1 MNNKIKIIDGG
12 NICSPSGFQASGIS
26 AGLKA
31 SGTMDMALI
40 ISDQPAIAAAA
51 FTTSKTKAAPVLFC
65 QTQLA
70 SHKKFKAIIINSGI
84 ANACTGETGLRNTQI
99 TAETLAL
106 ELGISTDEVFVSST
120 GRIGTQLP
128 MDKISEGI
136 KSAVAAL
143 SPENGSNAAK
153 AIMTTDTREKEIAV
167 EVIISGTKVKI
178 AGICKGAGMIAPEMK
193 VPHATMLAYITT
205 DALVD
210 QKLILSALA
219 ETNEHSFNK
228 ISVDGDMSTN
238 DTVIMLANGAA
249 GNPAILPNTAEA
261 DLFQQALLQVMTE
274 LAKDIVLDGEGM
286 TKFVTVQVKNA
297 ANQKDAKLATHAIS
311 NSLLCKTAWFGCDP
325 NWGRVIAAVGYSGAE
340 FTEEKVSLH
349 YNGIPVVI
357 DGVDAGTPESDL
369 VTILKNSH
377 FTITVN
383 LNAGSA
389 EHEMWTNDIS
399 YEYVKINADYHT

>member
-1 MNNKIKIIDGG
+1 M
-12 NICSPSGFQASGIS
+12 
-26 AGLKA
+26 
-31 SGTMDMALI
+31 
-40 ISDQPAIAAAA
+40 
-51 FTTSKTKAAPVLFC
+51 
-65 QTQLA
+65 
-70 SHKKFKAIIINSGI
+70 
-84 ANACTGETGLRNTQI
+84 RNTQI
-99 TAETLAL
+99 TAKQLAL
-106 ELGISTDEVFVSST
+106 ELGISSDEVFVSST
-120 GRIGTQLP
+120 GRIGTHLP
-128 MDKISEGI
+128 MDKISQGI
-136 KSAVAAL
+136 KSAVATL
-143 SPENGSNAAK
+143 SPENGKNAAK

-167 EVIISGTKVKI
+167 EVLISGTKVKI

-205 DALVD
+205 DAVIN
-210 QKLILSALA
+210 QKCLTAALA
-219 ETNEHSFNK
+219 ETNENSFNK

-238 DTVIMLANGAA
+238 DTVIMLANGTA
-249 GNPAILPNTAEA
+249 GNPEILPNTADN
-261 DLFQQALLQVMTE
+261 DLFQQALLQVMKE
-274 LAKDIVLDGEGM
+274 LAKKIVLDGEGM

-297 ANQKDAKLATHAIS
+297 ANLNDAKLATHAIS

-325 NWGRVIAAVGYSGAE
+325 NWGRVIAAVGYSKAE
-340 FTEEKVSLH
+340 FAEEKVSLH

-357 DGVDAGTPESDL
+357 DGIDAGTPESDL